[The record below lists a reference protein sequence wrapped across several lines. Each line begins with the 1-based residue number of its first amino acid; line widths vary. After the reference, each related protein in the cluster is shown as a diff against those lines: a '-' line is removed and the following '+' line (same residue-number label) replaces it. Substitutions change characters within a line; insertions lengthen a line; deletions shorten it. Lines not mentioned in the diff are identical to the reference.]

1 MKELKTITECQ
12 LLYFAYYSLLERI
25 SHEEEINERTK
36 KEYGRDNR
44 ISQNR
49 LKKYNEQ
56 FAEVSERI
64 LEIEHNNAE

>member
-36 KEYGRDNR
+36 KECGRDNC
-44 ISQNR
+44 ICQSR
-49 LKKYNEQ
+49 LKMYNEQ
-56 FAEVSERI
+56 LEEVRERI
-64 LEIEHNNAE
+64 LEIENNNAE

>member
-36 KEYGRDNR
+36 KECGRDNC
-44 ISQNR
+44 ICQSR
-49 LKKYNEQ
+49 LKMHNEQ
-56 FAEVSERI
+56 
-64 LEIEHNNAE
+64 L